1 MNLKNEKA
9 KEVGKLK
16 NTKNK
21 TTCFHEHK
29 KMSVCCEKTDCKM
42 WHEIPESQNCVIIH
56 AEGGPRTL
64 QEIGN
69 LFGITRM
76 RVCQIEKSIFKKLLN
91 RSRLKQFY

>member
-9 KEVGKLK
+9 KEVDKLK
-16 NTKNK
+16 NTKK
-21 TTCFHEHK
+21 ETTCFRAHK
-29 KMSVCCEKTDCKM
+29 KLAVCCEKTDCKM

-56 AEGGPRTL
+56 AEEGPRTL

-69 LFGITRM
+69 LFDITRM

-91 RSRLKQFY
+91 KPGLKQFC